1 MPGLQPGHAR
11 PRDALKRAAA
21 IAVGLVALLHVWFF
35 VFETFLWRTSLALSL
50 LQMSAAESEANEI
63 LAGNQ
68 GVYNAVFAV
77 GLGWSLFG
85 KNEQVTRAV
94 GRFFLIAVIAVGL
107 YGAFSARFTIFF
119 AQVLPAAIA
128 LLLTTL
134 SQRSRPR

>member
-1 MPGLQPGHAR
+1 MPGLHAGDAA

-21 IAVGLVALLHVWFF
+21 IAVGLVALLHLWFF
-35 VFETFLWRTSLALSL
+35 VFETFLWRTPLALSL
-50 LQMSAAESEANEI
+50 LQMTAAESAANEI

-68 GVYNAVFAV
+68 GVYNAVFAA

-85 KNEQVTRAV
+85 KDRQVTRAV

-119 AQVLPAAIA
+119 AQVLPALIA
-128 LLLTTL
+128 LALTL
-134 SQRSRPR
+134 WSDRSADA